1 MFHDIFFSDTNWSI
15 QHNTSTM
22 SSTSDN
28 KKVYP
33 LATDDLTVTIL
44 DLVQKAHQF
53 KSVKRGANE
62 VTKGM

>member
-1 MFHDIFFSDTNWSI
+1 
-15 QHNTSTM
+15 M